1 MSSRCHVL
9 TAVLCVTAL
18 VQLTRPENLSAQ
30 ARRNQPRNA
39 PTVDV
44 SGDLEAMAPGMLRIK
59 SSGGDPLLLQMSRTT
74 KVHITGTAKKDV
86 LGPNTFISFF
96 AEVDMQE
103 SRVDQKVN
111 RLTIFTPSPERP
123 LGAFP
128 DQSPSSEDPDAVEAD
143 APAETPVPAET
154 PAPKRRTRG
163 KKDAG
168 PTKGRFEIIGRI
180 TSVDKS
186 GNVTVYAKNPYFRP
200 AVQFQIAEEP
210 EIKLD
215 LTDPKMCV
223 IAKPGDKVKARG
235 RQLAPNVVQIIDLSI
250 T

>member
-1 MSSRCHVL
+1 
-9 TAVLCVTAL
+9 
-18 VQLTRPENLSAQ
+18 
-30 ARRNQPRNA
+30 
-39 PTVDV
+39 
-44 SGDLEAMAPGMLRIK
+44 
-59 SSGGDPLLLQMSRTT
+59 
-74 KVHITGTAKKDV
+74 
-86 LGPNTFISFF
+86 
-96 AEVDMQE
+96 
-103 SRVDQKVN
+103 
-111 RLTIFTPSPERP
+111 
-123 LGAFP
+123 
-128 DQSPSSEDPDAVEAD
+128 
-143 APAETPVPAET
+143 PAET

-250 T
+250 SLVQPFTTVQAEQPDKKPPRRTSRSSRRKRDEAEESTEPKKDDDS